1 MNSFEIS
8 ILRILLKRN
17 GRPIPV
23 FALIEGFPNDSEINV
38 IEAMD
43 HLQDLGFV
51 HVLSGFPKEEEY
63 ISFNPLK
70 RGDILQLVISNTE
83 PKEINSSISEIP
95 NSSLKNKSQEPLPN
109 SSGFKRKM
117 ATSTT
122 GIVLVMAIAAFLVAG
137 PLIFQIPSANNKIA
151 SDSNPNPTNNY
162 FNYHDVFGD
171 KQRQHSEQT
180 LNTVDD
186 RGSAS
191 RLILTTD
198 GIFMNPYSCIQS

>member
-23 FALIEGFPNDSEINV
+23 FALIEGFPNDSEVNV

-43 HLQDLGFV
+43 HLRDLGFV

-63 ISFNPLK
+63 ILFNPLK
-70 RGDILQLVISNTE
+70 KADILQLVISNTE
-83 PKEINSSISEIP
+83 PKEIKSSISKIP

-117 ATSTT
+117 ATSTA
-122 GIVLVMAIAAFLVAG
+122 GIVLIIAIAAFLVAG
-137 PLIFQIPSANNKIA
+137 PLVFQIPSANNKIA
-151 SDSNPNPTNNY
+151 SDPNPIPTNNY
-162 FNYHDVFGD
+162 FDYHNVFGD
-171 KQRQHSEQT
+171 KRQHSEQT

-186 RGSAS
+186 HGSAS

-198 GIFMNPYSCIQS
+198 GKFMNPYLCKQS